1 MLFKLAN
8 KSQPLWHISVE
19 VTVKF
24 REIAIVNDDWPSV
37 LQEVA
42 RAATNTVGAASKDSC
57 KAAKAGKMRQT
68 KEKRRHTDVFRRYI
82 VVGPGLARREVL
94 FLTHDIRLPFV
105 LAWHGSP
112 EPPRTLAKK
121 SKRTPSDSSSPA
133 VIFSPASAGPT
144 PVRGGG
150 SPAGVLPEDSII
162 LQGYTFFVSATKDKS
177 VKVGLRN
184 SNTATLAAAA
194 AATTF
199 DILVCVWRATV
210 DARLLISRF
219 AAYHV
224 DPGFNV

>member
-8 KSQPLWHISVE
+8 KSQLLWHISVE

-24 REIAIVNDDWPSV
+24 REIAIDNDDWPSV

-42 RAATNTVGAASKDSC
+42 R
-57 KAAKAGKMRQT
+57 AAKAGKMRQT

-82 VVGPGLARREVL
+82 VVGLACREVL

-121 SKRTPSDSSSPA
+121 SKRTPSDNSSPS

-184 SNTATLAAAA
+184 SNTATPLPPPPPPPPSTSWFA
-194 AATTF
+194 
-199 DILVCVWRATV
+199 CGE
-210 DARLLISRF
+210 LL
-219 AAYHV
+219 
-224 DPGFNV
+224 